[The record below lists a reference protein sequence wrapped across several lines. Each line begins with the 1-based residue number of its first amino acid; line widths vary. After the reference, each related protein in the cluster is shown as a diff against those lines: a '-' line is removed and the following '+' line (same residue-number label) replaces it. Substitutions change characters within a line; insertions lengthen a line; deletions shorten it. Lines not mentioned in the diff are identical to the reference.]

1 MGGWAKRSGP
11 RGVFLFGGPTGV
23 GKTETAL
30 VLAKILGGGQDTLI
44 RVDCNTLQSSSQESG
59 PAINRL
65 LGVPAGYVGYARGQ
79 GGILSRIRDLPESIV
94 LFDEFEKAGPAVG
107 KLLLQ
112 IIDDGQVEDVDGNLL
127 DFRRSFIIFTT
138 NAGCIYD
145 QRQMGFNAEQ
155 GTERQTPTADLDSL
169 KRDLRALGLGEE
181 FLARM
186 THILL
191 FRGLDRDSI
200 EEILRRQ
207 LEGLRKTSELKGLK
221 LMWESDLILHLTSQ
235 WQPRFGVRFLS
246 TILRHR
252 IVEQLGIA
260 DAQGELKGVKGI
272 RLEVTKADEKQS
284 VSSLAGLATRR
295 LEGDTLIIGV
305 V

>member
-1 MGGWAKRSGP
+1 
-11 RGVFLFGGPTGV
+11 
-23 GKTETAL
+23 
-30 VLAKILGGGQDTLI
+30 
-44 RVDCNTLQSSSQESG
+44 
-59 PAINRL
+59 
-65 LGVPAGYVGYARGQ
+65 
-79 GGILSRIRDLPESIV
+79 
-94 LFDEFEKAGPAVG
+94 
-107 KLLLQ
+107 
-112 IIDDGQVEDVDGNLL
+112 
-127 DFRRSFIIFTT
+127 
-138 NAGCIYD
+138 
-145 QRQMGFNAEQ
+145 
-155 GTERQTPTADLDSL
+155 
-169 KRDLRALGLGEE
+169 
-181 FLARM
+181 M

-221 LMWESDLILHLTSQ
+221 LTWESDLILHLASQ
-235 WQPRFGVRFLS
+235 WQPRFGVRSLS

-272 RLEVTKADEKQS
+272 RLEVTKADEKRS
-284 VSSLAGLATRR
+284 VTSLAGLAMRR

>member
-1 MGGWAKRSGP
+1 MEA
-11 RGVFLFGGPTGV
+11 VQTV
-23 GKTETAL
+23 INAL
-30 VLAKILGGGQDTLI
+30 VVAVVGLI
-44 RVDCNTLQSSSQESG
+44 
-59 PAINRL
+59 
-65 LGVPAGYVGYARGQ
+65 
-79 GGILSRIRDLPESIV
+79 
-94 LFDEFEKAGPAVG
+94 
-107 KLLLQ
+107 
-112 IIDDGQVEDVDGNLL
+112 
-127 DFRRSFIIFTT
+127 
-138 NAGCIYD
+138 
-145 QRQMGFNAEQ
+145 
-155 GTERQTPTADLDSL
+155 
-169 KRDLRALGLGEE
+169 
-181 FLARM
+181 LARM

-221 LMWESDLILHLTSQ
+221 LTWESDLILHLASQ

-272 RLEVTKADEKQS
+272 RLEVTKADEKQP
-284 VSSLAGLATRR
+284 VTSLAGLATRR